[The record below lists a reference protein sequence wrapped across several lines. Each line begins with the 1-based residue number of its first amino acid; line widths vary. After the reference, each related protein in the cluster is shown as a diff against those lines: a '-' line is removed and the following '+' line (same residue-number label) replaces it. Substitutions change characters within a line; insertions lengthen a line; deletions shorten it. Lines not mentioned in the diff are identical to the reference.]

1 MRICFTLFYGIAMK
15 PITIIGG
22 GLAGLRLGIGLR
34 EREVPVMIYEAGH
47 YPRHRVCG
55 EFISGAG
62 QQIVSTLPV
71 PTRRARTATFLST
84 DRRRHFDL
92 PQPALCVSRYD
103 LDKALADRFCSAG
116 GKLICEKRAQLR
128 GEGIVHATGR
138 RSHPVE
144 NGWRWFGL
152 KAHATGVELEADLE
166 MHLVANGYIGI
177 CRLPEGRINVCG
189 LFRKRKGDSE
199 RITLADSLG
208 PRFRDAQWIESSSVA
223 VSGLCFCAPEGD
235 GECHI
240 GDAHAMIAPLT
251 GNGMSMAFESAEA
264 AVQPLLA
271 YAGGNASWTEAVQQ
285 INTALEEFRARLTW
299 GKWLQ
304 RAAFHPWLL
313 PFCSRP
319 ALRKLL
325 FAATR

>member
-1 MRICFTLFYGIAMK
+1 MK

-34 EREVPVMIYEAGH
+34 EHGISARICEAGH

-62 QQIVSTLPV
+62 QGTVRQLGI
-71 PTRRARTATFLST
+71 PTRPACTASFVS
-84 DRRRHFDL
+84 RRSETRFDL
-92 PQPALCVSRYD
+92 PEPALCVSRYV
-103 LDKALADRFCSAG
+103 LDKALADAFVRAG
-116 GKLICEKRAQLR
+116 GELICGKREDAT

-138 RSHPVE
+138 RLHPVE

-152 KAHATGVELEADLE
+152 KAHATGIELKADLE
-166 MHLVANGYIGI
+166 MHLVPNGYIGI

-189 LFRKRKGDSE
+189 LFRKRTGDT
-199 RITLADSLG
+199 RRVTLPDSLG
-208 PRFRDAQWIESSSVA
+208 PRFAGTQWIEESTMA
-223 VSGLCFCAPEGD
+223 VSGLCFCAPQPD

-240 GDAHAMIAPLT
+240 GDAVAMIAPLT
-251 GNGMSMAFESAEA
+251 GNGMSMAFESAEL
-264 AVQPLLA
+264 AVEPLLR
-271 YAGGNASWTEAVQQ
+271 YSRGESSWQSAVHE
-285 INTALEEFRARLTW
+285 IDAALNSFRARLTW

-304 RAAFHPWLL
+304 RSAFHPWLMPL
-313 PFCSRP
+313 FSCP

>member
-1 MRICFTLFYGIAMK
+1 MK
-15 PITIIGG
+15 EMTIIGG

-34 EREVPVMIYEAGH
+34 EGGVPVTLYEAGH

-62 QQIVSTLPV
+62 QHCVLDLGVQTRLAHTAAFISGDQCWRFNLPE
-71 PTRRARTATFLST
+71 
-84 DRRRHFDL
+84 
-92 PQPALCVSRYD
+92 PALCVSRYH
-103 LDKALADRFCSAG
+103 LDKALADAFCAVG
-116 GKLICEKRAQLR
+116 GKLVCGTRVQLN
-128 GEGIVHATGR
+128 GEGVIHATGR
-138 RSHPVE
+138 RAHPVE
-144 NGWRWFGL
+144 DGWRWFGL
-152 KAHATGVELEADLE
+152 KAHARAVDLEADLQ
-166 MHLVANGYIGI
+166 MHLVPNGYIGV
-177 CRLPEGRINVCG
+177 CRLPGDKINVCG
-189 LFRKRKGDSE
+189 LFRKRTGDKE
-199 RITLADSLG
+199 RVTLEGSLG
-208 PRFRDAQWIESSSVA
+208 SRFLGVNWIENSDVA
-223 VSGLCFCAPEGD
+223 VSGLCFCAPRRN

-264 AVQPLLA
+264 AVDPLLA
-271 YAGGNASWTEAVQQ
+271 YARGTAPWTEAIAR
-285 INTALEEFRARLTW
+285 INEALRQFRARLTW

-313 PFCSRP
+313 PLCSQP

>member
-1 MRICFTLFYGIAMK
+1 MK
-15 PITIIGG
+15 PVTIIGG
-22 GLAGLRLGIGLR
+22 GLAGLRLGVALR
-34 EREVPVMIYEAGH
+34 ERNVPVTVCEAGH

-62 QQIVSTLPV
+62 QGMVTALGIQIRL
-71 PTRRARTATFLST
+71 AHTAAFISG
-84 DRRRHFDL
+84 DRFWRFDL
-92 PQPALCVSRYD
+92 PAPALCVSRYD
-103 LDKALADRFCSAG
+103 LDKAMADLFCSAG
-116 GKLICEKRAQLR
+116 GKLICGTRSQLT

-152 KAHATGVELEADLE
+152 KAHASGVELEADLE
-166 MHLVANGYIGI
+166 MHLVQSGYIGI
-177 CRLPEGRINVCG
+177 CRLPNGRINVCG
-189 LFRKRKGDSE
+189 LFRKRKGDAK
-199 RITLADSLG
+199 RITLAGSLG
-208 PRFRDAQWIESSSVA
+208 PRFTNAHWIEESSVA
-223 VSGLCFCAPEGD
+223 VSGLCFCAPHVN

-264 AVQPLLA
+264 AVEPLRA
-271 YAGGNASWTEAVQQ
+271 YARGTASWREAVHD
-285 INTALEEFRARLTW
+285 INDTLARFRSRLTW

-304 RAAFHPWLL
+304 RAAFHPMLL
-313 PFCSRP
+313 PLCSRP
-319 ALRKLL
+319 ALRKML